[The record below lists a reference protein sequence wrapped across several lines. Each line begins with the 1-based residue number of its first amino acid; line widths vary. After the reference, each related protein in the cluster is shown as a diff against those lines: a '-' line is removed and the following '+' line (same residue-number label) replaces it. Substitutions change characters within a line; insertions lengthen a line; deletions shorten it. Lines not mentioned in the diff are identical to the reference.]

1 MIIHLNG
8 WPGVGKK
15 TVGQLVS
22 RKLDAR
28 FIHNHLLHDVAIA
41 CTAFSEVARWP
52 LYEKIRLAA
61 YDALASLP
69 ANEVIVMTN
78 ALCVG
83 SERERAA
90 WNHVVDLAILRST
103 PLIPIV
109 LETTLEENLR
119 RLKDPSRDT
128 SKLREENL
136 LVEYRATDEIQKP
149 HLKELLVIN
158 TTSLNPIQVAEKI
171 CEHIASAKNLLRS
184 ADESYKRLS

>member
-22 RKLDAR
+22 RKLNAR
-28 FIHNHLLHDVAIA
+28 FIHNHLLHDAAIA
-41 CTAFSEVARWP
+41 CTGFSEVARWP
-52 LYEKIRLAA
+52 LYEKIRVAA
-61 YDALASLP
+61 YEALAGIP

-90 WNHVVDLAILRST
+90 WNHVVDLAISRSA

-119 RLKDPSRDT
+119 RLKDPSRDA

-136 LVEYRATDEIQKP
+136 LAEYRATDEIQKP
-149 HLKELLVIN
+149 LVKELLVIN
-158 TTSLNPIQVAEKI
+158 TTSLSPMKVAETI
-171 CEHIASAKNLLRS
+171 CEHAVPLRSRLES
-184 ADESYKRLS
+184 ADESYKRLL